1 MEFYKSKAF
10 LFLSQSL
17 MISYVLVFGYT
28 LDEYISFDRFEA
40 IFSTL
45 TFSEGFNFLIFVSF
59 IISILINTIRLVL
72 KLLHKS
78 NLFLIQFLYDGFVSL
93 SVISIIYAL
102 FSIEYFSRLYLLILA
117 IFIPIILKIIE
128 VVYQK
133 SIFIFSVIL
142 FLLFITPFIYEI
154 PETNPT
160 TK

>member
-78 NLFLIQFLYDGFVSL
+78 NLFLIQFLYDVFVSL
-93 SVISIIYAL
+93 SVISIIYA
-102 FSIEYFSRLYLLILA
+102 YFLL
-117 IFIPIILKIIE
+117 
-128 VVYQK
+128 
-133 SIFIFSVIL
+133 SIFQDY
-142 FLLFITPFIYEI
+142 IY
-154 PETNPT
+154 
-160 TK
+160 